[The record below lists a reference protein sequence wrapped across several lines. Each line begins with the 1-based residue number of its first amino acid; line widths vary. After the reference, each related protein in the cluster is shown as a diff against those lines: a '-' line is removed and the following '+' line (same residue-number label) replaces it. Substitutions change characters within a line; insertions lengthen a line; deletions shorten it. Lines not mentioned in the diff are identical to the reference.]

1 MTQHIFVGEGAPVA
15 APLSVSAHYTD
26 TLTGNQYVSIGT
38 GSAADWRLTVLASAG
53 RLMIMEPGEYP
64 VGQELR
70 AVYASIHAGDVVL
83 TLTEAVIRGGS
94 SFDLFVNGNE
104 FESQPRRLV
113 LRGPSEQEQL
123 DIMFSAFQGD
133 GYGAESGPGDNGQ
146 QVSFWVTESPQL
158 WLSIRVV
165 AGAVLAQRQD
175 YLPPIM

>member
-1 MTQHIFVGEGAPVA
+1 MTQHIFVGEGAPAA

-38 GSAADWRLTVLASAG
+38 DSAADWRLTVLASAG
-53 RLMIMEPGEYP
+53 RLMTLEPGEYQ

-83 TLTEAVIRGGS
+83 TLAEAVMRGGS
-94 SFDLFVNGNE
+94 SFDLFLNGNQ

-113 LRGPSEQEQL
+113 IRGPSGQEQI
-123 DIMFSAFQGD
+123 DVMFSAFQGE
-133 GYGAESGPGDNGQ
+133 GYGAESEQGDNGQ
-146 QVSFWVTESPQL
+146 QLLFWVTESPQL

-165 AGAVLAQRQD
+165 EGAMLAQRQD